1 LRSKSLEIPVIVVEP
16 KPIIAIPQKITINAN
31 RSDSVSRAIILKSTA
46 GEKLSINKVET
57 PNSSITV
64 SVDLTG
70 DYGARI
76 VLRNIQPKLVEV
88 GQFIEIQLGSGQII
102 QIPFELIRTP

>member
-1 LRSKSLEIPVIVVEP
+1 MTKNL
-16 KPIIAIPQKITINAN
+16 
-31 RSDSVSRAIILKSTA
+31 ILKSTA

-57 PNSSITV
+57 PNSSINV